1 MTMGTTSTLTAEAWL
16 TSPDLITHAIRVL
29 SGSVIMLGGG
39 LVGTLLYIWNGTK
52 SEIVSLNTKI
62 DRIATGLEALALTT
76 QSKLAAIEVRC
87 DERHTLRRRVED
99 RE

>member
-1 MTMGTTSTLTAEAWL
+1 MQTTVALTEASWIA
-16 TSPDLITHAIRVL
+16 SPDLITHAIRVL
-29 SGSVIMLGGG
+29 SGTVIMLGGG

-52 SEIVSLNTKI
+52 AEIISLNTKI

-87 DERHTLRRRVED
+87 DERHTMRRRMTDEG
-99 RE
+99 